1 MINETIKK
9 YAVVAVNRYE
19 HIPNSYTDLKVF
31 QARGHALEY
40 LNAMNTASKYE
51 DDNKEYLLY
60 VFESEPN
67 TI

>member
-1 MINETIKK
+1 MINENIKK

-19 HIPNSYTDLKVF
+19 QITNSYTDLKVF

-40 LNAMNTASKYE
+40 LNAMNVASKYE
-51 DDNKEYLLY
+51 DNNVEYLLY